1 MPTVNDPLDPGKVL
15 NALGKLK
22 ALLNV
27 TSEGELAAGEVR
39 TAAIVAARRAMRE
52 QAERA
57 VEPNEAKR
65 VALEDQHQH
74 ELENVRQRHEARLAW
89 IDTKYHDARTSLTN
103 RIAQERDGK
112 VGKVQAEVL
121 KTQDERSRE
130 YAATKEQ
137 LGALR
142 ERVGE
147 DLVKVR
153 ALEIEALKAMRSFK
167 PLLAS
172 KLSGKGV
179 KVAMDDGKNLFS
191 RAEES
196 LGHVKSAPL
205 AKLFRFVPLSLWVVA
220 TIGVAA
226 WLSDDPKNVMG
237 WLPTAGMA
245 IGGVLVIYGIALAS
259 SWGSVS
265 RLAEALQ
272 RIRLAGATTVGAM
285 EERVMELKADIQ
297 GESAALRG
305 ELSETLI
312 SSETES
318 QERIQ
323 RGREKLETQLA
334 RLPEK
339 EERLHARRMKWA
351 DAAHAERMAEWQAQC
366 AAEEKAR
373 EEVYQEKEAAA
384 EA

>member
-142 ERVGE
+142 GKVGRMWRR
-147 DLVKVR
+147 L
-153 ALEIEALKAMRSFK
+153 
-167 PLLAS
+167 
-172 KLSGKGV
+172 
-179 KVAMDDGKNLFS
+179 
-191 RAEES
+191 ES
-196 LGHVKSAPL
+196 L
-205 AKLFRFVPLSLWVVA
+205 
-220 TIGVAA
+220 
-226 WLSDDPKNVMG
+226 
-237 WLPTAGMA
+237 
-245 IGGVLVIYGIALAS
+245 S
-259 SWGSVS
+259 SM
-265 RLAEALQ
+265 R
-272 RIRLAGATTVGAM
+272 
-285 EERVMELKADIQ
+285 
-297 GESAALRG
+297 
-305 ELSETLI
+305 
-312 SSETES
+312 
-318 QERIQ
+318 
-323 RGREKLETQLA
+323 
-334 RLPEK
+334 
-339 EERLHARRMKWA
+339 
-351 DAAHAERMAEWQAQC
+351 
-366 AAEEKAR
+366 
-373 EEVYQEKEAAA
+373 
-384 EA
+384 